1 VKAKA
6 NYKYSEVG
14 IAGSLLILLFTGSGL
29 SQERQRRPRRPPVE
43 PLNLVYDK
51 KVEGVEIPIL
61 ETYIRSSDGLYI
73 AAVVSKPKGEGPFP
87 ALIIT
92 RVTGRPRHERLEKA
106 RAKPRHTN
114 DLRMNASLEEPVR
127 RSYYLALSMM
137 FQSGESFQQSRK
149 GFGFVQVKPATAF
162 APIFA
167 KLDELGD

>member
-6 NYKYSEVG
+6 DYKYSEVG

-87 ALIIT
+87 AVIIQGSLG
-92 RVTGRPRHERLEKA
+92 GRG
-106 RAKPRHTN
+106 
-114 DLRMNASLEEPVR
+114 MNALKR
-127 RSYYLALSMM
+127 HMQNRGTQMICA
-137 FQSGESFQQSRK
+137 
-149 GFGFVQVKPATAF
+149 
-162 APIFA
+162 
-167 KLDELGD
+167 